1 MGEQQFSA
9 TSLQGKFIVFDGP
22 DGSGKSTQIT
32 RFVEWCRG
40 QGLTVKEV
48 REPGGTS
55 IGEQIREVLLA
66 TKNVE
71 MTLPCEMLLYM
82 ASRAQLME
90 QEVIPALERGEIV
103 VADRFISATLVYQG
117 YAGGLPVHWIEQ
129 VGEVALQEKWPDLT
143 IIFDV
148 DGETAS
154 RRLNPLLDRMEL
166 KGQTFHKKVREG
178 FLALAEN
185 EPEKY
190 AVIDSTAPIDA
201 VEEGV
206 HALVQERFCSSFS
219 SK

>member
-1 MGEQQFSA
+1 MSESRFNA

-22 DGSGKSTQIT
+22 DGSGKSTQIS
-32 RFVEWCRG
+32 RFVEWCRS
-40 QGLTVKEV
+40 QELTVKEV

-90 QEVIPALERGEIV
+90 QEVIPALEKGEIV

-148 DGETAS
+148 DCETAS
-154 RRLNPLLDRMEL
+154 KRLNPLLDRMEL
-166 KGQTFHKKVREG
+166 KGQSFHKKVRKG
-178 FLALAEN
+178 FIALAEN

-190 AVIDSTAPIDA
+190 AIIDSTAPIDA
-201 VEEGV
+201 VEYGV
-206 HALVQERFCSSFS
+206 HALIQERFIGSI
-219 SK
+219 